1 METALADLHM
11 TNTPDMPTRE
21 TCGAWLAL
29 RREIIELQDLKRKVQ
44 VRADGQGSVG
54 PEGRGKRSHKG
65 KVGVVAT
72 SSACH
77 SHLPVT
83 LQSDRASQHQP
94 FTEIHGPLLIS

>member
-65 KVGVVAT
+65 KVGVAGI

-77 SHLPVT
+77 SHLRIT
-83 LQSDRASQHQP
+83 SFDKASQYEP
-94 FTEIHGPLLIS
+94 LIDIHHPLLIS